1 MPSLVPK
8 SSAQVRPRLAVE
20 VRPEGVYA
28 ARANDSAG
36 LLAQVAGSPL
46 PPGAVVPSLKLGNIV
61 DRIAVI
67 AALKRTLGAVQLGK
81 ERDVTLI
88 VPDTSVRVLLLDFDE
103 IPSKAEEALSVL
115 RFRLAK
121 LLPFNPELAQIS
133 YQVMSRH
140 ALVLQVLVVAAPREV
155 LAEYESAVREAGF
168 EPGAVL
174 PSTLAVAAALDEA
187 GQSATLLVNGSEYAA
202 TTAILRRGE
211 LLLHRTLELKA
222 EPLAHAA
229 AAVALEP
236 ANAAIDAEIDAIA
249 ANTVANSAFLVE
261 DATDEDAVDVESFL
275 DAREAVAVL
284 APPAP
289 DAETDRASLELL
301 QAISVAA
308 AYYEDSLS
316 VVPEEVLTAGTL
328 SPAALEAMLADSG
341 LRVRDVLQSTDMMT
355 TSGVPRGLLAGL
367 RGALKS

>member
-1 MPSLVPK
+1 MPSLLPK
-8 SSAQVRPRLAVE
+8 STVQARPRIAVE

-28 ARANDSAG
+28 ARADDAAG
-36 LLAQVAGSPL
+36 LLAQTASAVL
-46 PPGAVVPSLKLGNIV
+46 PAGAVVPSLRVGNVV

-67 AALKRTLGAVQLGK
+67 AALKKTLGMVQLGK
-81 ERDVTLI
+81 SRDVTLI
-88 VPDTSVRVLLLDFDE
+88 VPDTAVRVLLLDFDE
-103 IPSKAEEALSVL
+103 LPSKADEALPVL

-121 LLPFNPELAQIS
+121 LLPFPPDQAQVS

-140 ALVLQVLVVAAPREV
+140 AMVLQVLVVAMPNEV

-174 PSTLAVAAALDEA
+174 PSTLAVAAALDDA
-187 GQSATLLVNGSEYAA
+187 AQTATLLVNANEFAA

-222 EPLAHAA
+222 SAMAEAA
-229 AAVALEP
+229 AGVAMEP
-236 ANAAIDAEIDAIA
+236 ANIAVRDEMGVGREVSVAEMVQVSVLSDAAE
-249 ANTVANSAFLVE
+249 
-261 DATDEDAVDVESFL
+261 
-275 DAREAVAVL
+275 
-284 APPAP
+284 P
-289 DAETDRASLELL
+289 DRASLELL

-316 VVPEEVLTAGTL
+316 VAPTDVLTAGTL
-328 SPAALEAMLADSG
+328 AAHALEEMIRDSG
-341 LRVRDVLQSTDMMT
+341 MTAHDVLRAAD
-355 TSGVPRGLLAGL
+355 VPAGTGISLGLLAGL